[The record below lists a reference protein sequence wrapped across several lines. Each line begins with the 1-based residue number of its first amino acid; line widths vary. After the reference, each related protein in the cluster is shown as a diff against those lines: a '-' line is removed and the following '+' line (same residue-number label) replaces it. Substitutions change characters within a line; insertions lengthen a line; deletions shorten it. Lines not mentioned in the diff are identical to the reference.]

1 MLLVLAATA
10 LCLFLGL
17 VYTLLV
23 VFSPSIYRPG
33 PEAFKYRS
41 NNEPTLTHSLPPPT
55 ASPEC
60 DLTVV
65 IPAYNEAARLPP
77 MLNEAFNHVL
87 GNRLWKTV
95 EFLIVD
101 DGSKDNT
108 SDVALQFPVPE
119 DPKSGVNVSV
129 RVVRLPKNSGKG
141 AAVKHGMLH
150 ARGKRMLMADA
161 DGASRFS
168 DLDKLW
174 EAMDAGADVVCG
186 SRAHLVG
193 TEAVVKR
200 SLLRNTLMHILHG
213 LLRFLG
219 VSHIRDTQCGFKLFT
234 RSAAHTLFQT
244 LHIPHWI
251 FDVELLVVALMCGMK
266 TEEVSVGWEE
276 VAGSKINIIWDSA
289 EMLRDLLVLR
299 ANYIFGR
306 WKVARVETPA
316 TTEPKID
323 GTSVEISHVTPQQVL
338 ESSKPRRRVTRID
351 S

>member
-1 MLLVLAATA
+1 MILALALTA

-17 VYTLLV
+17 VYVLLLV
-23 VFSPSIYRPG
+23 LSPSIPTPG

-41 NNEPTLTHSLPPPT
+41 NSEPTVAYPLPSST
-55 ASPEC
+55 APSEC

-65 IPAYNEAARLPP
+65 VPAYNEAKRLPP
-77 MLNEAFNHVL
+77 MLTEALNHVL
-87 GNRLWKTV
+87 GNKLWRSV

-108 SDVALQFPVPE
+108 AEVALEFPVPE
-119 DPKSGVNVSV
+119 DPKSSVSV
-129 RVVRLPKNSGKG
+129 SIRVVKLPQNSGKG
-141 AAVKHGMLH
+141 SAVKHGMLH

-161 DGASRFS
+161 DGASKFS

-174 EAMDAGADVVCG
+174 TAMDDGADVVCG

-193 TEAVVKR
+193 TDAVVKR
-200 SLLRNTLMHILHG
+200 SFIRNTLMYGLHT

-234 RSAAHTLFQT
+234 RSAAHTLFKT

-251 FDVELLVVALMCGMK
+251 FDVELLVVALMCGMR
-266 TEEVSVGWEE
+266 TDEVAVGWHE
-276 VAGSKINIIWDSA
+276 VAGSKINILWDTL

-299 ANYIFGR
+299 ANYVTGR
-306 WKVARVETPA
+306 WKVVRVEKA
-316 TTEPKID
+316 EAK
-323 GTSVEISHVTPQQVL
+323 GSVGNCHVTNVTTGSDAKL
-338 ESSKPRRRVTRID
+338 RRRVVDATQK
-351 S
+351 